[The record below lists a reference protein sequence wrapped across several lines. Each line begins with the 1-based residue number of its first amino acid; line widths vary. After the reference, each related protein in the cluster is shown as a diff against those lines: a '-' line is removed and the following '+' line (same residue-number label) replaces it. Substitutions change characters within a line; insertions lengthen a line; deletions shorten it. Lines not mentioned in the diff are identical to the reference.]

1 MDFESPDVEKDFPGL
16 YASETAKNRSQE
28 RDSDYSDEEKVSRKE
43 LLIGKRRERKESKKD
58 KGYVAF
64 EGESSE
70 DEMDETKSPAK
81 TKKTKAPFKF
91 PGKDKKER
99 SGKTKDKELKETK
112 KEEDKSSKESKKE
125 HKKKKIKLSRFD
137 KKDKKKKFDTKKSE
151 EKPIFGVPL
160 HTAVERNPC
169 HDGVEIPAIVR
180 ECIDY
185 IEEHGLACEGI
196 YQISGV
202 KSKVRQLKSQYN
214 SGEKVYLY
222 EHEPHIVASLLK
234 HFLRELPEPVL
245 TNELMPKF
253 EDAAALKNEQ
263 RKVEIIS
270 KLIESLPKCNRLLLS
285 YVFIHMLHIIQLEKR
300 NKMNLQNISIVLS
313 PTMQISHR
321 VLHAL
326 FAHHKILFG
335 DFEIKKYMPP
345 IQPETSRLSLELPDT
360 PAAIEEELGKQENLL
375 NELHA
380 ELNAGL
386 RDKQKEEQLWEIQR
400 IVTQLKRKLRFLK
413 QVQDKQVRSSV
424 VNAEDDFHIDTRLQ
438 QVKEETS
445 QEAVENNI
453 EKNENVQEEIQNE
466 TVKSENIAPE
476 KGTEEISQK
485 EKCDEKETVPVQN
498 IEKPEEVVK
507 EEVKDDDVVEEVII
521 EEQAQKTVLTTVEK
535 EELEKGEKVTTET
548 KSENEEIAVVENGE
562 DDEVHALLH
571 EEKLLLLQQE
581 ELLFLGEELK
591 RKIATEHSEVERL
604 RAEIAEYQQFY
615 KFKQYSFDSSEKSSE
630 TDSSEKDEED
640 LQQVLEDLIKENQA
654 LEKKNAEVT
663 RQIQQEREACM
674 MIKIQMKLLQQEG
687 RHLEYNRN

>member
-28 RDSDYSDEEKVSRKE
+28 RDSDYSDDEKVSRKE

-99 SGKTKDKELKETK
+99 SGKAKDKEIKETK
-112 KEEDKSSKESKKE
+112 KEEDKSAKENKKEKE
-125 HKKKKIKLSRFD
+125 HKKKKIKIARFD
-137 KKDKKKKFDTKKSE
+137 KKDKKKKFDTKKSDE
-151 EKPIFGVPL
+151 RPIFGVPL
-160 HTAVERNPC
+160 HIAVERNPC

-253 EDAAALKNEQ
+253 EEAAGLKNEQ
-263 RKVEIIS
+263 KKVEIIS
-270 KLIESLPKCNRLLLS
+270 KLIESLPKCNRVLLS
-285 YVFIHMLHIIQLEKR
+285 YVFIHMLHIIQMEKR

-326 FAHHKILFG
+326 FAHNKILFNS
-335 DFEIKKYMPP
+335 FEIKKYVPP
-345 IQPETSRLSLELPDT
+345 LQPETSRLSLELPDT
-360 PAAIEEELGKQENLL
+360 PAAIEDELGKQENLL

-413 QVQDKQVRSSV
+413 QVQDKQTRSV
-424 VNAEDDFHIDTRLQ
+424 VPTTDDDFHVDTRLQ

-445 QEAVENNI
+445 QEI
-453 EKNENVQEEIQNE
+453 IQSKTEKSENVQEENQNE
-466 TVKSENIAPE
+466 QIVKAEIVTSEKVIEEIPHKEQNVEEAIPVHVSAKSEENF
-476 KGTEEISQK
+476 
-485 EKCDEKETVPVQN
+485 
-498 IEKPEEVVK
+498 
-507 EEVKDDDVVEEVII
+507 KDDIIEEVIV

-535 EELEKGEKVTTET
+535 EDLEKIENVPEEIKMEREVVIQ
-548 KSENEEIAVVENGE
+548 NEE
-562 DDEVHALLH
+562 DEELHALLH

-604 RAEIAEYQQFY
+604 RAEIAEYQQLY

-630 TDSSEKDEED
+630 TDSSESDAEDEED

-674 MIKIQMKLLQQEG
+674 MIKIQMKLLQQEAKS
-687 RHLEYNRN
+687 LEYNRN